1 MFKILL
7 DTKDMIKLLFLII
20 NGFLIVL
27 FKICILNIIKNI
39 DDSLLFFI
47 NNSINYKKKYDIED
61 VSEAES
67 DDSDSSDSDDV
78 YENKMYDMIKFN
90 CNTLKTLNKYR
101 HYTIKY
107 QFPQKDKYYIIN
119 SFLFNVTGNNS
130 KIVDNYKF
138 TKKLI
143 ILYYL
148 EHSFNTKT
156 IKNLMPGYDYIY
168 IFYKTDILNKNAY
181 KIDIIDL
188 NNNYELLSNK
198 HILFNNIDL

>member
-7 DTKDMIKLLFLII
+7 DAKNTIKLLFLII
-20 NGFLIVL
+20 NGFLIIL
-27 FKICILNIIKNI
+27 FKICILNVIKNI
-39 DDSLLFFI
+39 DDGLLFFI
-47 NNSINYKKKYDIED
+47 NNAISYKKKYDIEY

-67 DDSDSSDSDDV
+67 DDSDSSDSDDI
-78 YENKMYDMIKFN
+78 YENKIYDMIKFN
-90 CNTLKTLNKYR
+90 CNTLKTLNKYK
-101 HYTIKY
+101 HNTIKY

-130 KIVDNYKF
+130 KIIDNYKF

-148 EHSFNTKT
+148 ENSFNTKT
-156 IKNLMPGYDYIY
+156 IKNLMPGYDYLY
-168 IFYKTDILNKNAY
+168 IFYKTDILNKNVY

-198 HILFNNIDL
+198 YILFNNIDL

>member
-1 MFKILL
+1 MFKIIL
-7 DTKDMIKLLFLII
+7 DTKETIKLFILIIYGFLII
-20 NGFLIVL
+20 L
-27 FKICILNIIKNI
+27 FKICILNVIKNI

-47 NNSINYKKKYDIED
+47 NNSISYKKKYDIED

-67 DDSDSSDSDDV
+67 DDSDSSDSDDI
-78 YENKMYDMIKFN
+78 YENKIYDMIKFN

-119 SFLFNVTGNNS
+119 SFLFNVTRNNS
-130 KIVDNYKF
+130 KIIDNYKF

-148 EHSFNTKT
+148 ENSFNIKT
-156 IKNLMPGYDYIY
+156 IKKLMPRYNYLY
-168 IFYKTDILNKNAY
+168 IFYKTDILNKNVY

-188 NNNYELLSNK
+188 HNNYELLSNK
-198 HILFNNIDL
+198 HILFNNINL